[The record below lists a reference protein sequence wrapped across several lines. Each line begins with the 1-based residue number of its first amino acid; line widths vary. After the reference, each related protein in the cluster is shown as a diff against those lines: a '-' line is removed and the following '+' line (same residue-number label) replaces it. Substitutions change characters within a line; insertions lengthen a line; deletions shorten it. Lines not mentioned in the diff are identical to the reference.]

1 MDKYVT
7 TTVIP
12 DFNSIPGRKEI
23 SEQLWKCIQS
33 SKGNTV
39 CIYGPPGCGKTFI
52 VKQLLKDSYVELEPE
67 KIVKTNSTSAS
78 VIRNPPT
85 DIIEFLKI
93 NGSVNSGTTII
104 ICENIKRIDF
114 CNCFEIPYL
123 TETEINKLF
132 LGYPDAA
139 RLCEGNMW
147 NFEFYKQFTDRKDKF
162 WTPKDYVYNIMITDQ
177 DSYIKDSIDE
187 HGHTFGMLHENYL
200 DTRGLTIEE
209 SADIIDSMSLADIYD
224 TLIYTQNW
232 EYCNFFQ
239 IEGIARPANMIRGR
253 FCKSTLRPGSCWT
266 KTNNQKMRE
275 SKLKKFKP
283 VHHDKL
289 IRILEN
295 LMISG
300 PQDNFYELT
309 TSDIDVINHLKM
321 SGKFKPSEILRLK
334 KAVTSYHATSS
345 PEEQKQ
351 I

>member
-23 SEQLWKCIQS
+23 SEQIWKCIQS
-33 SKGNTV
+33 SNGNTV

-78 VIRNPPT
+78 VIRNPQT

-93 NGSVNSGTTII
+93 NGSINSGTTII

-123 TETEINKLF
+123 TETEINTLF
-132 LGYPDAA
+132 PGYPDAA

-162 WTPKDYVYNIMITDQ
+162 WTPKDYVYNIMTTHQ

-209 SADIIDSMSLADIYD
+209 SADIIESMSLADIYD

-239 IEGIARPANMIRGR
+239 IEGIARPANTIQGR
-253 FCKSTLRPGSCWT
+253 FGKSTLRPGSCWT

-345 PEEQKQ
+345 PEEHKQ